1 MQAEQMAEQRALA
14 RTAPAHDD
22 HDFTLPRL
30 KVNIVKNLPGA
41 VVGDQ
46 MADVDGDIGRVD
58 QGLNT

>member
-1 MQAEQMAEQRALA
+1 
-14 RTAPAHDD
+14 
-22 HDFTLPRL
+22 
-30 KVNIVKNLPGA
+30 VNIVKNLPGA